1 MLRIIR
7 PLALLVGLL
16 PLVACNDSQAPST
29 APGGAEPVPV
39 GVIAISSQSVPFEL
53 TLPGRVVASATAEIR
68 PQVNGIVRRIAFLEG
83 KRIAAGDV
91 LYELD
96 NTKFKAAVAAAN
108 AALDKTRAVVVGA
121 QATFDRINT
130 LAKSNAVSVQALDD
144 ARSALLQAQA
154 DVEAARANLE
164 TANINLDDAT
174 LTAPLDGEIG
184 VSAVS
189 IGALVTENQTEPLVT
204 IRQIDPVY
212 VDLVDSSV
220 NLLRV
225 RDEIDAGRLGREQ
238 GPRPVTL
245 TLENGKQY
253 NTTGTIAV
261 VDRVV
266 SLTAGTFR
274 VRATF
279 RNPDQ
284 ILVPGMFVRTQLS
297 LGEIPNA
304 YLVPQ
309 RAVMRGTNGEATVY
323 VASTG
328 GKAELRTVTTNG
340 TAGNNWIVVGGLTDG
355 DRIVVDGFQKIS
367 DGTAIK
373 AVNASVDEN
382 GLVRQT
388 LGSAPATTRE
398 APQ

>member
-1 MLRIIR
+1 MI
-7 PLALLVGLL
+7 
-16 PLVACNDSQAPST
+16 T
-29 APGGAEPVPV
+29 
-39 GVIAISSQSVPFEL
+39 ISSQSVPFEL

-68 PQVNGIVRRIAFLEG
+68 PQVNGIVRRIAFQEG
-83 KRIAAGDV
+83 KKIATGDV

-96 NTKFKAAVAAAN
+96 NTKFKAAVAAAS
-108 AALDKTRAVVVGA
+108 AALDKTQAVAVAA
-121 QATFDRINT
+121 QATFGRVNT
-130 LAKSNAVSVQALDD
+130 LAKSNAVSAQALDD
-144 ARSALLQAQA
+144 ARSTLLQAQA
-154 DVEAARANLE
+154 DVEVARADLD

-225 RDEIDAGRLGREQ
+225 RDEIEAGRLGREQ
-238 GPRPVTL
+238 APRPVTL

-266 SLTAGTFR
+266 SQTAGTFR

-284 ILVPGMFVRTQLS
+284 VLVPGMFVRTQLS
-297 LGEIPNA
+297 LGEIPDA

-340 TAGNNWIVVGGLTDG
+340 TTGNNWIVVGGLKDG

-367 DGTAIK
+367 DGTAIE
-373 AVNASVDEN
+373 AVDASVDEN

-388 LGSAPATTRE
+388 LGSAAATTQE